1 MKWLIL
7 PTSVRFTPHR
17 VNLKIQKGD
26 VYAFAIIAQEI
37 CLRGPPFCNTHYRKL
52 DNVFY
57 YLTNTNLNT
66 CLYPLLSPGQI
77 LKRIRRPPP
86 LLSLGLLFFIA
97 SFFVQTCNLICVL
110 LSCVFN

>member
-7 PTSVRFTPHR
+7 PTSVRFTRHR

-57 YLTNTNLNT
+57 YLTNTKLNT
-66 CLYPLLSPGQI
+66 CFYPLLQSRPNTEANSSTATPVKAGVALFYCIVFCANLQFNLCSII
-77 LKRIRRPPP
+77 LCI
-86 LLSLGLLFFIA
+86 
-97 SFFVQTCNLICVL
+97 
-110 LSCVFN
+110 